1 MREADRPRDA
11 QPPSDVADAPRFRR
25 AEEADVPAI
34 VALVESAYRGVSSRA
49 GWTTEADLLD
59 GQRTDAD
66 EVRSLLA
73 DPRARIVLATD
84 AHGALLGCVKLENG
98 HETDATTH
106 DGGGNAG
113 SEATSIET
121 SGAAW
126 IGLFAVNPTLQARGL
141 GRALLAEAERLAR
154 TELGR
159 SAARMTVIAQRD
171 VLLAWYARCGYAP
184 TGATEPFPY
193 GNPRAGLPR
202 RPDLYFVV
210 LEKRLG

>member
-1 MREADRPRDA
+1 MSAARSASDA
-11 QPPSDVADAPRFRR
+11 TDAPRFRR
-25 AEEADVPAI
+25 ANAGDVDAI
-34 VALVESAYRGVSSRA
+34 VALVESAYRGPASRA

-66 EVRSLLA
+66 EVRALLA
-73 DPRARIVLATD
+73 DPHARLVLATD
-84 AHGALLGCVKLENG
+84 ADGALLGCVKVED
-98 HETDATTH
+98 DAISKE
-106 DGGGNAG
+106 GV
-113 SEATSIET
+113 
-121 SGAAW
+121 GAAW
-126 IGLFAVNPTLQARGL
+126 IGMFAVNPTLQTRGL

-159 SAARMTVIAQRD
+159 SVARMTVIAQRD

-184 TGATEPFPY
+184 TGATLPFPY

-202 RPDLYFVV
+202 RPDLHFVV

>member
-1 MREADRPRDA
+1 MREAHT
-11 QPPSDVADAPRFRR
+11 PSDAADTPRFRR

-66 EVRSLLA
+66 EVRAILA

-84 AHGALLGCVKLENG
+84 AHGALLGCVKLEDG
-98 HETDATTH
+98 HGPNTTTG
-106 DGGGNAG
+106 DGGSDARV
-113 SEATSIET
+113 EASGIEASGIEA

-159 SAARMTVIAQRD
+159 RTARMTVIAQRD

-210 LEKRLG
+210 LEKRLR

>member
-1 MREADRPRDA
+1 VREGRTDTRET
-11 QPPSDVADAPRFRR
+11 PRFRR
-25 AEEADVPAI
+25 AHAGDVDAI
-34 VALVESAYRGVSSRA
+34 VALVESAYRGPSSRT

-66 EVRSLLA
+66 EVRTLLA

-84 AHGALLGCVKLENG
+84 DDGALLGCVKLE
-98 HETDATTH
+98 
-106 DGGGNAG
+106 DGGDADGD
-113 SEATSIET
+113 TSD
-121 SGAAW
+121 GFAW
-126 IGLFAVNPTLQARGL
+126 IGMFAVNPTLQARGL

-154 TELGR
+154 TALGR
-159 SAARMTVIAQRD
+159 TVARMTVIAQRD

>member
-1 MREADRPRDA
+1 VVDDR
-11 QPPSDVADAPRFRR
+11 SGTPRFRH
-25 AEEADVPAI
+25 AHAGDVDAI
-34 VALVESAYRGVSSRA
+34 VALVESAYRGASSRA
-49 GWTTEADLLD
+49 GWTTEAELLD

-66 EVRSLLA
+66 EVRALLA
-73 DPRARIVLATD
+73 DPHARIVLATD
-84 AHGALLGCVKLENG
+84 ADGALLGCVKLE
-98 HETDATTH
+98 
-106 DGGGNAG
+106 DGGDAHGEG
-113 SEATSIET
+113 F
-121 SGAAW
+121 AW
-126 IGLFAVNPTLQARGL
+126 IGMFAVSPTLQARGL

-154 TELGR
+154 TEFGR

-193 GNPRAGLPR
+193 GNPRAGRPR